1 MRVTLRRGLALG
13 FLLLAGGLGALV
25 PAVGLARPLAE
36 VELTVVGIDLT
47 VDPATQSVPKGV
59 TSAVRTRLT
68 LPQVSLPVEVL
79 QKLLPQNPSTGSGQ
93 ALTVKGELSGP
104 AFATPIALSAP
115 VGTPLTLPTLPLLG
129 THTLRNLRLVAGT
142 EDPSTGSGQA
152 LIAAS
157 VRGIP

>member
-1 MRVTLRRGLALG
+1 VRRLLALG
-13 FLLLAGGLGALV
+13 AALLCLV
-25 PAVGLARPLAE
+25 PAAGWARPLTE

-79 QKLLPQNPSTGSGQ
+79 QKLLPQN
-93 ALTVKGELSGP
+93 LTVKGELSGP

-129 THTLRNLRLVAGT
+129 TYTLRNLRLVAGT